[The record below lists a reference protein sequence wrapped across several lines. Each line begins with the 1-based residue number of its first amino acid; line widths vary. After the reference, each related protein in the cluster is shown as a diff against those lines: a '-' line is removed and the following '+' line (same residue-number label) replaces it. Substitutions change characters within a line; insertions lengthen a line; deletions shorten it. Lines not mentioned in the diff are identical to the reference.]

1 MRSSVLLSS
10 TQAALSVLAAI
21 ALTACGG
28 GGCNPCE
35 PDQQTPRVDCV
46 AHPEQ
51 CK

>member
-1 MRSSVLLSS
+1 MSNVYRVAA
-10 TQAALSVLAAI
+10 AALLA

-35 PDQQTPRVDCV
+35 PDQKTPHVDCA